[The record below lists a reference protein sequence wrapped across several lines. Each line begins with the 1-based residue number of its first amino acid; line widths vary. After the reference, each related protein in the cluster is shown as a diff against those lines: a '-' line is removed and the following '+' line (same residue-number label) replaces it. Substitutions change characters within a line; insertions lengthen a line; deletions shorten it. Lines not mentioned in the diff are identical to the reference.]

1 MPVVQESPGQYIYIY
16 IYYIYI
22 YIYIYVCVCVYV
34 CVCAYLYDM
43 CDLFIA
49 CSSHYISW

>member
-16 IYYIYI
+16 I
-22 YIYIYVCVCVYV
+22 CVCVSV

>member
-1 MPVVQESPGQYIYIY
+1 MPVVQESPGLYNIYIY
-16 IYYIYI
+16 IYM
-22 YIYIYVCVCVYV
+22 CVYV
-34 CVCAYLYDM
+34 CVCAYSYDM